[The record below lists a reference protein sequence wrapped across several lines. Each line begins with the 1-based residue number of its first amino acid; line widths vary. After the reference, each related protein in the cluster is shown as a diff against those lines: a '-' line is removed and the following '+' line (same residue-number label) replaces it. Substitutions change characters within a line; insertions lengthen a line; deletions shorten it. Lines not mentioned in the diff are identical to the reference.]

1 MALGA
6 RATRDVKHMLAI
18 ETVSLTRRFRRVV
31 AVDDLDLQVPA
42 GATYALMGP
51 NGAGKTTL
59 IRLLMGLLR
68 PSSGRAQILG
78 YDASRLRG
86 KRLESVGY
94 VSEAQVQPDWLT
106 VGAFLSYWRPFYPT
120 WDAALERRLV
130 SRFGLPEKQELRN
143 LSRGMRMKAVL
154 TSALSYHPK
163 LIVLDEP
170 LSGLDPMVRDDLL
183 HALMDVDGEQTV
195 LISSHDLA
203 EVDSFAS
210 HVGYMDAGRL
220 RLSAPVSEIHLRF
233 RNVQV
238 DCTAPLTRLQTP
250 PPEWLQ
256 LVVEGRSAKWV
267 ETGWDPERS
276 VERVRERFGIQRI
289 TSSAMTLREVFLTM
303 ARADCTADG
312 SVKSQ

>member
-1 MALGA
+1 M
-6 RATRDVKHMLAI
+6 HMQAI
-18 ETVSLTRRFRRVV
+18 ETFSLTKRFRRVV
-31 AVDDLDLQVPA
+31 AVDDLNLRVPE
-42 GATYALMGP
+42 GGVYALMGP

-59 IRLLMGLLR
+59 IRMLMNLLR
-68 PSSGRAQILG
+68 PTSGHALLLG
-78 YDASRLRG
+78 GDASRLPG

-94 VSEAQVQPDWLT
+94 VSEAQELPDWLT

-120 WDAALERRLV
+120 WDVALERRLV
-130 SRFGLPEKQELRN
+130 SRFGLPEKQKLRN

-154 TSALSYHPK
+154 AGAMSYRPR

-170 LSGLDPMVRDDLL
+170 LSGLDPMVRDDLIQGL
-183 HALMDVDGEQTV
+183 LDVDGEKTV

-220 RLSAPVSEIHLRF
+220 RLSEPVSGIHLRF

-238 DCTAPLTRLQTP
+238 VCTTPLTLPQTP

-267 ETGWDPERS
+267 EIGWDPERS
-276 VERVRERFGIQRI
+276 VARARERFCIEQI
-289 TSSAMTLREVFLTM
+289 TSSAMTLRQVFLTM
-303 ARADCTADG
+303 ARADCTVDAK
-312 SVKSQ
+312 VKSQ